1 MKVVLFCG
9 GYGMRMREGALDD
22 VPKPMAM
29 VGPRPLIWHVMR
41 YYAHFGHKEFILCL
55 GYGAHHIK
63 DFFLNYEET
72 TSNDFVLRGGRTELL
87 SADIAD
93 WTITFAQTG
102 IESPIGERLR
112 RVRHHLDGDEMFLA
126 NYADVLTDAPL
137 PEMIDSF
144 ARRDAGASMMVV
156 PPQSSFHCVDLG
168 EDGLVGGITAVSD
181 LPLWENGG
189 YFVLRQEVFDHIP
202 ENGDLVADGCT
213 QLAKRGRL
221 VAHQHRGFWKPT
233 DTVKERAALDAAYAR
248 GAPVGRVGT
257 GRRDVGRRGEDRV
270 IRLGAGSPERIVAV
284 GAHCDDIAI
293 GAGGTL
299 LTVCLARP
307 GVRVDALVLSGGG
320 GEREREE
327 RAALAAFCPGADL
340 RLTVLKLPDGRMPA
354 HWEEAKAAVEE
365 LRERTEPELVL
376 SPRTDDAHQ
385 DHRGLA
391 KLMTT
396 AFRDHL
402 VLRYEIVK
410 WDGDLG
416 RPTAYQPLSEDVA
429 EEKVRLLQ
437 EHYPSQRHRPWYDR
451 EAFLGLARIRGIEC
465 HARYAE
471 AFDVAKLTL
480 NLGVEPCAYCSPD
493 TRATWAP

>member
-1 MKVVLFCG
+1 M
-9 GYGMRMREGALDD
+9 
-22 VPKPMAM
+22 
-29 VGPRPLIWHVMR
+29 
-41 YYAHFGHKEFILCL
+41 
-55 GYGAHHIK
+55 
-63 DFFLNYEET
+63 
-72 TSNDFVLRGGRTELL
+72 
-87 SADIAD
+87 
-93 WTITFAQTG
+93 
-102 IESPIGERLR
+102 
-112 RVRHHLDGDEMFLA
+112 
-126 NYADVLTDAPL
+126 
-137 PEMIDSF
+137 
-144 ARRDAGASMMVV
+144 
-156 PPQSSFHCVDLG
+156 
-168 EDGLVGGITAVSD
+168 
-181 LPLWENGG
+181 
-189 YFVLRQEVFDHIP
+189 
-202 ENGDLVADGCT
+202 
-213 QLAKRGRL
+213 
-221 VAHQHRGFWKPT
+221 
-233 DTVKERAALDAAYAR
+233 
-248 GAPVGRVGT
+248 
-257 GRRDVGRRGEDRV
+257 

-365 LRERTEPELVL
+365 LRGRTEPELVL

-480 NLGVEPCAYCSPD
+480 NLGG
-493 TRATWAP
+493 